1 MKLEDKGMFST
12 TDLKNRLLLFFANHI
27 FSIGKRLVS
36 GKDMLSLVVVWYLI
50 FNSCYNMQC
59 LYNTIAVFKQFQI
72 IAIVIM
78 LQSAGTFRV
87 RQDPGRILLTIRKT
101 RNFYFKLTDKL

>member
-1 MKLEDKGMFST
+1 MFST
-12 TDLKNRLLLFFANHI
+12 IDLKNRCLLFFANHI
-27 FSIGKRLVS
+27 FSIGKRLVWQRHGQS
-36 GKDMLSLVVVWYLI
+36 WWSVVRKQD
-50 FNSCYNMQC
+50 NSCYNMQC

-87 RQDPGRILLTIRKT
+87 RQDPGRILLTVRKT
-101 RNFYFKLTDKL
+101 RNFYF